1 MAVFAPSEP
10 LELLKLDLKPTAAPE
25 PAPDILPASP
35 PSKTS
40 KQKTTFNLNG
50 LLKSPVVPTV
60 EDKKD
65 TPEPMADE
73 QVDLPSLLK
82 AWAEYAEQRKEQAAE
97 YQFLKREIQFDY
109 PAILITLTNPVEET
123 LLENFRRDFT
133 QFLRD
138 RLKNSQL
145 TIQGILQASAGKK
158 VIYTSKDKFDHLAGK
173 NPHIKDLKDRLGLDW
188 DF

>member
-1 MAVFAPSEP
+1 
-10 LELLKLDLKPTAAPE
+10 
-25 PAPDILPASP
+25 
-35 PSKTS
+35 
-40 KQKTTFNLNG
+40 
-50 LLKSPVVPTV
+50 
-60 EDKKD
+60 
-65 TPEPMADE
+65 MADE
-73 QVDLPSLLK
+73 QVNLPSLLK

-97 YQFLKREIQFDY
+97 YQFLKREIQFNY
-109 PAILITLTNPVEET
+109 PAILITLTNPFEET

-158 VIYTSKDKFDHLAGK
+158 VIYTSKDKFDHLAEK